1 MGEGYH
7 EELPAGETSGEGW
20 VCSEMED
27 RVGIEERDDP
37 QWGWELGAG
46 HKRFL
51 KTSGVRGEVPLF
63 KERRIFFK
71 KGFLT

>member
-1 MGEGYH
+1 M
-7 EELPAGETSGEGW
+7 
-20 VCSEMED
+20 
-27 RVGIEERDDP
+27 GIEERDGP
-37 QWGWELGAG
+37 QWGWELGTG

-63 KERRIFFK
+63 KERRIFLK